1 MECRVWVIDVIVKY
15 SARMFF
21 METLPSTMDAFEQNE
36 PPAPPAPFEDVPCH
50 SHAPPSWHLYRKQG
64 SRRSRL
70 NEAFSKEL
78 PRGEHLTVEST
89 PLIPHLIPHLLEL
102 PFDTGLWF
110 FLCWL
115 VEVIGIGGVHLSCCE
130 ASTTKASCYR

>member
-1 MECRVWVIDVIVKY
+1 
-15 SARMFF
+15 

-102 PFDTGLWF
+102 PFDTGALVFSVLAGGGHRDWRSPSILLRSF
-110 FLCWL
+110 NDQSFLL
-115 VEVIGIGGVHLSCCE
+115 QVKHGETIPKGKGS
-130 ASTTKASCYR
+130 